1 MDVPNL
7 AIIGGIWLSLLY
19 SAAVMPAS
27 VWVIQVTVSRSWRA
41 GAIAAAG
48 LSLGQFPWCL
58 AASLILFR
66 TPGMWQSIDLP
77 LRVLA
82 VAFLLWMASRCLRS
96 GVVIRLKTESPDGMG
111 ALFRASFVRSL
122 LMPWRLALWSAFIL
136 SIGIHLRGPG
146 AEAATFFAL
155 GALVGQ
161 ALWHGHFIVVAGLFG
176 HRVQE
181 PISLRSL
188 NKLRLLATAVNVGLA
203 LVILAP
209 VAFPPI

>member
-7 AIIGGIWLSLLY
+7 AIIAGIWLSLLY

-27 VWVIQVTVSRSWRA
+27 VWVIQVTVSRGWIA
-41 GAIAAAG
+41 GGTAATG

-66 TPGMWQSIDLP
+66 TPAFWQSIDLP
-77 LRVLA
+77 LRLLA
-82 VAFLLWMASRCLRS
+82 VAFLLWMASRCLRC
-96 GVVIRLKTESPDGMG
+96 GEVQHLKTESPASLGL
-111 ALFRASFVRSL
+111 LFQTSCIRSL
-122 LMPWRLALWSAFIL
+122 LMPWRLPLWSAFIL

-146 AEAATFFAL
+146 AEPAIFFAL
-155 GALVGQ
+155 GAVIGQ
-161 ALWHGHFIVVAGLFG
+161 LLWHGHFILVAGLFG
-176 HRVQE
+176 NRVPE

-188 NKLRLLATAVNVGLA
+188 NKLRLLATTVNGGLA

-209 VAFPPI
+209 VAFPPA